1 MSKRP
6 TELSLRLQMASHYV
20 LGFPSF
26 VEVTLSNE
34 TEGAEYY
41 DLLACEPLSPPFPV
55 ELTFVAGET
64 SVTLPA
70 KSGAAGEG
78 RRGGF
83 DLVPGEA
90 RTFVIDLSELEPNLA
105 PGAWQC
111 QGQWV
116 MDHEQPRSPPVSI
129 MVAVAASED
138 LKLLRRLR
146 AAGGARSPSWAN
158 FIKSRE
164 ALEQESTLEGLSE
177 QASSALVPYLI
188 LHQVV
193 HGPQPLAV
201 FPPEFLSHHQEG
213 PWASEAAVLSYELE
227 WARHAPDLH
236 RREHDLLRRW
246 PGLAFRV
253 AQIKAGTGLLTMLRR
268 QYGPERGTP

>member
-1 MSKRP
+1 
-6 TELSLRLQMASHYV
+6 
-20 LGFPSF
+20 

-34 TEGAEYY
+34 TEGSEYY

-55 ELTFVAGET
+55 ELTFVTGET

-78 RRGGF
+78 RRRGF

-116 MDHEQPRSPPVSI
+116 MDHEQPRSAPVSI
-129 MVAVAASED
+129 MVAAAASAD
-138 LKLLRRLR
+138 LASFQRLR
-146 AAGGARSPSWAN
+146 AAGGAQSPSWAN

-164 ALEQESTLEGLSE
+164 ALEQGSTLDGLSE
-177 QASSALVPYLI
+177 QASRALVPYLI
-188 LHQVV
+188 LHQLV

-201 FPPEFLSHHQEG
+201 FPPEFLSHHREG

-227 WARHAPDLH
+227 WARHAPDLP
-236 RREHDLLRRW
+236 RREDDLLRRW
-246 PGLAFRV
+246 PGLAFRLK
-253 AQIKAGTGLLTMLRR
+253 QIKAGTGVLSMLRR
-268 QYGPERGTP
+268 RYGPERENP